1 MKSIKMKITLSILI
15 CSLLSSVLIGVL
27 SIAYAG
33 NITNQQAETELNLN
47 CESTYESIDAVV
59 SRIEQ
64 SVDILSE
71 IAMELMD
78 VERLQTSKMYVDHY
92 TNELMDFVTRFAEN
106 TEGAISVYVR
116 YNPDFTRPTSGIF
129 LNRESTDAEFESLV
143 PTDFTMYEKDDLAH
157 VGWYYLPVEN
167 KAPMWMDPYL
177 NENVNTYMISYVV
190 PLYAED
196 GTSLGIIG
204 MDIDFSKIRDSVVN
218 VQAFETGYAF
228 LTNASGMLI
237 AHPTMETGTDITELG
252 GEELRAILLDSE
264 KEDAIQRITENG
276 QQYEV
281 IYRTLSNGMKIGMMV
296 PYREIQANAFR
307 LAYLIGGFILIA
319 IALSAVLGI
328 IIGRNIANPIKKLT
342 ETIKRTAQL
351 DFRRTG
357 QGDKLTKRKDET
369 GTMAK
374 AVSDMR
380 TSLRGIITDLD
391 NAENNILNNVEKLSG
406 IMIEN
411 NAISEDNSATT
422 QELAAGME
430 ETTANTNVI
439 AENINGVK
447 QNSQEIRSVA
457 SEGEESARAVME
469 RAKMLSEATTVSS
482 DKAMQIY
489 EDMKVRTMDA
499 INKSKA
505 VERINELTTEIRTIS
520 SKTNLLALNANIEAA
535 RAGDAGRGFAVV
547 ATEIGTLA
555 MQTLN
560 TVDGITEIVAEVNG
574 AVGAM
579 TGCIETMMEF
589 MDQTVVTDYTSF
601 REVGAKYEADAGQ
614 YMELMQKVYQEVK
627 ALDEKIEEI
636 ADTIGNVNETISQS
650 AEGVSMIA
658 EKSGE
663 AVSKMLEGAES
674 LNDSKESVDKMKELM
689 EQFKME

>member
-674 LNDSKESVDKMKELM
+674 LNDSKESVDNMKELM

>member
-357 QGDKLTKRKDET
+357 QVDKLTKRKDET

-674 LNDSKESVDKMKELM
+674 LNDSKESVDNMKELM

>member
-264 KEDAIQRITENG
+264 KEDAIQRIMENG

>member
-1 MKSIKMKITLSILI
+1 
-15 CSLLSSVLIGVL
+15 
-27 SIAYAG
+27 
-33 NITNQQAETELNLN
+33 
-47 CESTYESIDAVV
+47 
-59 SRIEQ
+59 
-64 SVDILSE
+64 
-71 IAMELMD
+71 
-78 VERLQTSKMYVDHY
+78 
-92 TNELMDFVTRFAEN
+92 
-106 TEGAISVYVR
+106 
-116 YNPDFTRPTSGIF
+116 
-129 LNRESTDAEFESLV
+129 
-143 PTDFTMYEKDDLAH
+143 
-157 VGWYYLPVEN
+157 
-167 KAPMWMDPYL
+167 
-177 NENVNTYMISYVV
+177 
-190 PLYAED
+190 
-196 GTSLGIIG
+196 
-204 MDIDFSKIRDSVVN
+204 
-218 VQAFETGYAF
+218 
-228 LTNASGMLI
+228 
-237 AHPTMETGTDITELG
+237 
-252 GEELRAILLDSE
+252 
-264 KEDAIQRITENG
+264 
-276 QQYEV
+276 
-281 IYRTLSNGMKIGMMV
+281 MKIGMMV

>member
-482 DKAMQIY
+482 DKAMEIY

>member
-1 MKSIKMKITLSILI
+1 
-15 CSLLSSVLIGVL
+15 
-27 SIAYAG
+27 
-33 NITNQQAETELNLN
+33 
-47 CESTYESIDAVV
+47 
-59 SRIEQ
+59 
-64 SVDILSE
+64 
-71 IAMELMD
+71 
-78 VERLQTSKMYVDHY
+78 
-92 TNELMDFVTRFAEN
+92 
-106 TEGAISVYVR
+106 
-116 YNPDFTRPTSGIF
+116 
-129 LNRESTDAEFESLV
+129 
-143 PTDFTMYEKDDLAH
+143 
-157 VGWYYLPVEN
+157 
-167 KAPMWMDPYL
+167 
-177 NENVNTYMISYVV
+177 
-190 PLYAED
+190 
-196 GTSLGIIG
+196 
-204 MDIDFSKIRDSVVN
+204 
-218 VQAFETGYAF
+218 
-228 LTNASGMLI
+228 
-237 AHPTMETGTDITELG
+237 
-252 GEELRAILLDSE
+252 
-264 KEDAIQRITENG
+264 
-276 QQYEV
+276 
-281 IYRTLSNGMKIGMMV
+281 
-296 PYREIQANAFR
+296 
-307 LAYLIGGFILIA
+307 
-319 IALSAVLGI
+319 
-328 IIGRNIANPIKKLT
+328 
-342 ETIKRTAQL
+342 
-351 DFRRTG
+351 
-357 QGDKLTKRKDET
+357 
-369 GTMAK
+369 
-374 AVSDMR
+374 
-380 TSLRGIITDLD
+380 
-391 NAENNILNNVEKLSG
+391 
-406 IMIEN
+406 
-411 NAISEDNSATT
+411 
-422 QELAAGME
+422 ME

>member
-1 MKSIKMKITLSILI
+1 MKSIKMKITLSILL

-33 NITNQQAETELNLN
+33 NITNKQAETELNLN
-47 CESTYESIDAVV
+47 CKGTYESIDAVV

-78 VERLQTSKMYVDHY
+78 EERLQTSKMYVDHY
-92 TNELMDFVTRFAEN
+92 TNELTEFVNRFAEN

-116 YNPDFTRPTSGIF
+116 YNPDFTQPTSGIF
-129 LNRESTDAEFESLV
+129 LIRESTDAEFESLV
-143 PTDFTMYEKDDLAH
+143 PTDFTMYEKDDLEH

-177 NENVNTYMISYVV
+177 NENVNIYMISYVV

-237 AHPTMETGTDITELG
+237 AHPTMETGTDIAELG

-264 KEDAIQRITENG
+264 KEGTVQRITANG
-276 QQYEV
+276 EQYEV
-281 IYRTLSNGMKIGMMV
+281 IYQTLRNGMKIGMMV
-296 PYREIQANAFR
+296 PYQEIQANAYR
-307 LAYLIGGFILIA
+307 LAYLIVGFILIA

-482 DKAMQIY
+482 DKAMEIY